1 MTRIRLYLARFA
13 LAALALVLIVTGAD
27 VLRAQTT
34 TALTGN
40 VAVRVQMTHDAT
52 LDLGTSRLALDKDYT
67 IAFTTTGA
75 GANAVNR
82 LFTDT
87 RTLSASATEDLD
99 LAGVLTDSFGQTLT
113 FARIKYIVIKA
124 AAANTNSVQITRP
137 ASNGLVLFMAA
148 SDGLSLAPGEVFVW
162 VSPGASGKA
171 VTASTGDLL
180 TITNSAG
187 TTGVTYDVIIG
198 GSST

>member
-1 MTRIRLYLARFA
+1 MTRIRTRLAWVA
-13 LAALALVLIVTGAD
+13 LSALALVS
-27 VLRAQTT
+27 VLFVGEVVRAQTT
-34 TALTGN
+34 TALTGS
-40 VAVRVQMTHDAT
+40 VAVRVQMTHDAA
-52 LDLGTSRLALDKDYT
+52 LDLATSRLSLDKDYT

-87 RTLSASATEDLD
+87 RTLTASATEDLD

-113 FARIKYIVIKA
+113 FARVKYIVIKA

-148 SDGLSLAPGEVFVW
+148 SDGISLAPGEVFVW
-162 VSPGASGKA
+162 VSPGAAGKA

-187 TTGVTYDVIIG
+187 STSVVYDVIIG
-198 GSST
+198 GSAT